1 LILAPLVFRRLKR
14 RCEFLQIHWYV
25 LTANGQEQPYSEVTD
40 SSRSLAQ
47 STRSRHTRRFETVIS
62 TNWHSRFLLRGLFG
76 VRMEGGAP
84 HRAR

>member
-1 LILAPLVFRRLKR
+1 LADADWATASDGLQPFR
-14 RCEFLQIHWYV
+14 FAQWMPP
-25 LTANGQEQPYSEVTD
+25 TGQEQPYSEVTD